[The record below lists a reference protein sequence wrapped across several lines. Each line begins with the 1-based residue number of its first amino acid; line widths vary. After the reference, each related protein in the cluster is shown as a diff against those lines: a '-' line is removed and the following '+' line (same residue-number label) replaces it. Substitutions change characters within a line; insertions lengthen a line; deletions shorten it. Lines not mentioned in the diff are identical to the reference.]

1 MTSWLTYWVTFA
13 ALTLFEGARLWSSS
27 RNRGA
32 SIKLMSWLPFYY
44 VMRPRIPSE
53 NEAFG
58 EEFGSK
64 SCFFDAF
71 PFSEEFRP
79 VFRLALIVWLFLPA
93 TRGAQ
98 GLYSWAVAPLLR
110 RYRVQVDDTLS
121 RPSHSKIDRSTHRN
135 RISIYISIYIHRYY
149 AHI

>member
-1 MTSWLTYWVTFA
+1 MLYVDHAEVTSWLTYWVTFA

-27 RNRGA
+27 RNPGA

-71 PFSEEFRP
+71 PM
-79 VFRLALIVWLFLPA
+79 VFGGVSARFQAGAHRVALPAGHARRAGALFLGSGAAAA
-93 TRGAQ
+93 TLPGA
-98 GLYSWAVAPLLR
+98 GGRHLVEAFSFE
-110 RYRVQVDDTLS
+110 
-121 RPSHSKIDRSTHRN
+121 DR
-135 RISIYISIYIHRYY
+135 
-149 AHI
+149 